1 MEVGLEAGNVPES
14 GGGAGVGAR
23 EPGAWEERVVR
34 GSPGLAEGPAQGSA
48 PPAERS
54 LAHVSQGNA

>member
-1 MEVGLEAGNVPES
+1 M
-14 GGGAGVGAR
+14 GAR